1 MCNPL
6 TSWTHSP
13 IISCQSWSIS
23 VLSSTQYYPQCNP
36 VCTCSP
42 HKSTSYF
49 LLFKVQINTLSTLL
63 ILKSFSFAPS
73 FPLSAPNH
81 CTPILSCF
89 YLLLCLFSLV
99 LVGNHINCNTIHSSV
114 ALLTLTFINPFCLI
128 YSLYLSCSPSFF
140 LNHILL
146 LFCLL
151 SSYCIVCIPFIYI
164 LHSSSFVFLF
174 FYHSL
179 IIVLIR
185 NHHQFHHHFN
195 LYNCLFEV

>member
-99 LVGNHINCNTIHSSV
+99 LVGNHFQSKGFY
-114 ALLTLTFINPFCLI
+114 LFGDFIFLK
-128 YSLYLSCSPSFF
+128 LFF
-140 LNHILL
+140 FHL
-146 LFCLL
+146 LFR
-151 SSYCIVCIPFIYI
+151 
-164 LHSSSFVFLF
+164 FLF
-174 FYHSL
+174 K
-179 IIVLIR
+179 
-185 NHHQFHHHFN
+185 
-195 LYNCLFEV
+195 